1 LRFFRKNSSPNEM
14 AQRIHSEDDTFYSF
28 GQQLYNQSSR
38 RERSRNMID
47 DAHRQADSIG
57 TTVVVEVSPG
67 EKVRGPRKPD
77 SKTTR
82 DSANLQANEK
92 GSQVP
97 VQSKKPLVIRSRGGK
112 VMGKANTRPSAQ
124 MEAHNANPNYISQR
138 SRELDALVAERA
150 RKL

>member
-1 LRFFRKNSSPNEM
+1 M

-47 DAHRQADSIG
+47 EAHRQADSIG
-57 TTVVVEVSPG
+57 TTIVVEAGPG
-67 EKVRGPRKPD
+67 DKVHGRRKPD
-77 SKTTR
+77 SKTIR
-82 DSANLQANEK
+82 DAGNLEANHNE
-92 GSQVP
+92 SQVP
-97 VQSKKPLVIRSRGGK
+97 VQAKKAFVIRSRGGK
-112 VMGKANTRPSAQ
+112 VMGKANTRSSSQ